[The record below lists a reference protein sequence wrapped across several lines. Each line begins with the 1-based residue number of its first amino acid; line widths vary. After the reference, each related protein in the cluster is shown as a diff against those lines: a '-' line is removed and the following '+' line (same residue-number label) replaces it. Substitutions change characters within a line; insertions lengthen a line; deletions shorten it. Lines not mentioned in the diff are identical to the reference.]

1 MGYKQSPGRMN
12 MPKTG
17 RGVDT
22 VALMT
27 GSPARQNDP
36 VDGYKKELENVR
48 KRDSEGGFM
57 NTLKNIGTGLSH
69 GFSSVGYDSSQYQG
83 KNNPFVSGSS
93 GTKDIGKS
101 ISSAVSTAYNYAKG
115 NIPEKVTDKD
125 KPKKVRAAQKTY
137 LD

>member
-1 MGYKQSPGRMN
+1 MAYKQSPGRMN

-36 VDGYKKELENVR
+36 VDGFKKELQTVR
-48 KRDSEGGFM
+48 QRDSEGGFM
-57 NTLKNIGTGLSH
+57 NTVKNIGTGLSH
-69 GFSSVGYDSSQYQG
+69 GWSSQGYDS
-83 KNNPFVSGSS
+83 KPSGSGLTYDS
-93 GTKDIGKS
+93 GGNKDLGKS
-101 ISSAVSTAYNYAKG
+101 ISSAVSTAYNYATG
-115 NIPEKVTDKD
+115 NIPKKVTKKN
-125 KPKKVRAAQKTY
+125 KPKKVRTPQKTY